1 MIGNFKLTVCNPALV
16 VIDMQKGGGMS
27 VQASGIPT
35 MAGFDKRVRK
45 IVQVVDVA
53 RRQKIP
59 VIFFVE
65 VHRSDHIDF
74 GRELDGVEGIH
85 CIEGA
90 DDTELE
96 PCLTPVDGDYFIS
109 KRRYSCFFGTDL
121 EILLRGLKVN
131 MLILA
136 GELTDVCVHYT
147 FVDAHQRDY
156 RIKVLEDCVG
166 GSTIERHEAALAA
179 MKYLQRDSI
188 CSSTTFLDE
197 LQNG

>member
-1 MIGNFKLTVCNPALV
+1 
-16 VIDMQKGGGMS
+16 
-27 VQASGIPT
+27 
-35 MAGFDKRVRK
+35 
-45 IVQVVDVA
+45 
-53 RRQKIP
+53 
-59 VIFFVE
+59 
-65 VHRSDHIDF
+65 
-74 GRELDGVEGIH
+74 
-85 CIEGA
+85 
-90 DDTELE
+90 
-96 PCLTPVDGDYFIS
+96 
-109 KRRYSCFFGTDL
+109 
-121 EILLRGLKVN
+121 

-188 CSSTTFLDE
+188 CLSTTFLDE